1 MIDLTMNLINEIN
14 HECERRKNHIIVLWE
29 YLIIFL
35 VEQNEKL
42 EVMDLK
48 EELGNL
54 ENVKDLLDSELIIDY
69 VVPPLL
75 LQLVSV

>member
-1 MIDLTMNLINEIN
+1 MIDLTINLINEIN
-14 HECERRKNHIIVLWE
+14 HECERRKNQVIVLWE
-29 YLIIFL
+29 YLIVFL

-54 ENVKDLLDSELIIDY
+54 GCVCLEMKKDG
-69 VVPPLL
+69 
-75 LQLVSV
+75 

>member
-54 ENVKDLLDSELIIDY
+54 GCVCLEMK
-69 VVPPLL
+69 
-75 LQLVSV
+75 

>member
-1 MIDLTMNLINEIN
+1 MNVKEEEPHHCTLRVPNN
-14 HECERRKNHIIVLWE
+14 FPCGTNK
-29 YLIIFL
+29 
-35 VEQNEKL
+35 KL
-42 EVMDLK
+42 KVMDLK
-48 EELGNL
+48 EELVNL